1 MNKSLKFYILFLFLL
16 SFSVGGLAVDE
27 VSNFYE
33 NNVASTVCEGDS
45 NIIKAGCSVAVGQV
59 VRVTPGILTGVTL
72 DKMGTCYNKYKT
84 NNPVG
89 STAVVDLNDP
99 CNQIAMFNPEM
110 KKENYAYIQPNNEEL
125 IKQSRSGV
133 TAFTTQMEIFA
144 REATSGGL
152 LMDRNYYAAQ
162 TFKNVPVL
170 GKAFAQAAP
179 SSGVNKI
186 TDFVFSVWTLSRNI
200 AYLILLIGSL
210 GIGITIMLG
219 NTVFDKDAKLKL
231 GVEQA
236 IPRVVIAVILISSS
250 YWIGELILS
259 AILGGGII
267 QGFAAFLGQA
277 LFPTTGTL
285 TGGSWW
291 LGMPMATLVMG
302 VIAVFTA
309 STGGS
314 GIVVIVF
321 ALIFAVYRLFLVN
334 FYIIKNIFD
343 LLIFIIYSPFVIVS
357 AVAPSDVKGEAF
369 KQYGAKLTKFI
380 IAGFLYN
387 LINFGSKSLIAYAVL
402 QDTTAATAGLFS
414 GVGDLYGGGIS
425 YMLVYLF
432 GLIAFIYI
440 LYQADKVDEIAT
452 NFSAKLFSVAKD
464 KK

>member
-231 GVEQA
+231 ESNKQ
-236 IPRVVIAVILISSS
+236 SQ
-250 YWIGELILS
+250 EL
-259 AILGGGII
+259 
-267 QGFAAFLGQA
+267 
-277 LFPTTGTL
+277 
-285 TGGSWW
+285 
-291 LGMPMATLVMG
+291 
-302 VIAVFTA
+302 
-309 STGGS
+309 
-314 GIVVIVF
+314 
-321 ALIFAVYRLFLVN
+321 
-334 FYIIKNIFD
+334 
-343 LLIFIIYSPFVIVS
+343 
-357 AVAPSDVKGEAF
+357 
-369 KQYGAKLTKFI
+369 
-380 IAGFLYN
+380 
-387 LINFGSKSLIAYAVL
+387 
-402 QDTTAATAGLFS
+402 
-414 GVGDLYGGGIS
+414 
-425 YMLVYLF
+425 
-432 GLIAFIYI
+432 
-440 LYQADKVDEIAT
+440 
-452 NFSAKLFSVAKD
+452 
-464 KK
+464 